1 MARVNRIEKCRK
13 EQKCSKCGK
22 TIEVGSSYLKATPFH
37 RAPIIRCTDCG
48 LRSWE
53 TSGSEY
59 VLSVG
64 QLVEFWEKD
73 YGVSEST
80 TQDLCDELQ
89 NIMDTC
95 QESLDNMPYQLQD
108 SDNGQLL
115 QERIDCISD
124 VISELEQIEYDSIKD
139 DYIENNDIT
148 YNEEE
153 DEYRDEDGMTVDI
166 EEAVKDE
173 YSEAI
178 NEALSSLE
186 Y

>member
-1 MARVNRIEKCRK
+1 M
-13 EQKCSKCGK
+13 
-22 TIEVGSSYLKATPFH
+22 
-37 RAPIIRCTDCG
+37 
-48 LRSWE
+48 
-53 TSGSEY
+53 
-59 VLSVG
+59 
-64 QLVEFWEKD
+64 
-73 YGVSEST
+73 
-80 TQDLCDELQ
+80 
-89 NIMDTC
+89 
-95 QESLDNMPYQLQD
+95 
-108 SDNGQLL
+108 